1 MNENKHTPEPLGHE
15 LKRLAE
21 KVKGWSSCNAAW
33 SIVDEDD
40 PEYLTAAV
48 GAIGEDDEEYPV
60 AIVDCDNYFAGIDSL
75 HLANF
80 YAAANP
86 QAVLEIIKQRD
97 ELLAALEGLTGDI
110 QALIGESC
118 GVSGLHMNGDI
129 APWDELES
137 GGRFERLTHLPCAN
151 AAIARVK
158 GEQ

>member
-1 MNENKHTPEPLGHE
+1 MSENKHTTWPFGHE

-48 GAIGEDDEEYPV
+48 GAIGEDGEEYPV
-60 AIVDCDNYFAGIDSL
+60 AIVDCDNYFAGSDSL

-97 ELLAALEGLTGDI
+97 ELLAALEKCRKELSAWMRDHGD
-110 QALIGESC
+110 
-118 GVSGLHMNGDI
+118 DI
-129 APWDELES
+129 ATQEAVADA
-137 GGRFERLTHLPCAN
+137 R
-151 AAIARVK
+151 AAIASVK

>member
-1 MNENKHTPEPLGHE
+1 MSENKHTPEPFGHE

-48 GAIGEDDEEYPV
+48 GAIGEDGEEYPV
-60 AIVDCDNYFAGIDSL
+60 AIVDCDNYFAGSDSL

-97 ELLAALEGLTGDI
+97 ELLAALEKCRKELSAWMRDHGD
-110 QALIGESC
+110 
-118 GVSGLHMNGDI
+118 DI
-129 APWDELES
+129 ATQEAVADA
-137 GGRFERLTHLPCAN
+137 R
-151 AAIARVK
+151 AAIASVK
-158 GEQ
+158 GGAA

>member
-1 MNENKHTPEPLGHE
+1 MSENKHTPEPFGHE

-48 GAIGEDDEEYPV
+48 GAIGEDGEEYPV
-60 AIVDCDNYFAGIDSL
+60 AIVDCDNYFAGSDSL

-97 ELLAALEGLTGDI
+97 DLLAALERFMDSHEECTDFDGFAAQIVSMADYH
-110 QALIGESC
+110 QAQEAIES
-118 GVSGLHMNGDI
+118 
-129 APWDELES
+129 
-137 GGRFERLTHLPCAN
+137 
-151 AAIARVK
+151 VK
-158 GEQ
+158 GGAA

>member
-1 MNENKHTPEPLGHE
+1 MSENKRTPEPFGHE

-48 GAIGEDDEEYPV
+48 GAIGEDGEEYPV
-60 AIVDCDNYFAGIDSL
+60 AIVDCDNYFAGSDSL

-97 ELLAALEGLTGDI
+97 ELLAICERIKPHSSYLPGDVDDALHAT
-110 QALIGESC
+110 
-118 GVSGLHMNGDI
+118 I
-129 APWDELES
+129 AS
-137 GGRFERLTHLPCAN
+137 
-151 AAIARVK
+151 VK
-158 GEQ
+158 GGA

>member
-1 MNENKHTPEPLGHE
+1 MSENKHTPEPFGHE

-33 SIVDEDD
+33 SIADEDD

-48 GAIGEDDEEYPV
+48 GAIGEDGEEYPV
-60 AIVDCDNYFAGIDSL
+60 AIVDCDNYFAGSDSL

-97 ELLAALEGLTGDI
+97 ELNRLCEFNEKTMQFLLDVINHIVDEAKLTSS
-110 QALIGESC
+110 QY
-118 GVSGLHMNGDI
+118 
-129 APWDELES
+129 ELC
-137 GGRFERLTHLPCAN
+137 RQ
-151 AAIARVK
+151 AIASVK